1 MPPRRPSTSTPTQ
14 TPKNPFTLAVTSAN
28 SLLTPKI
35 ESNPDP
41 LQSIRDS
48 TSLYGFYMQATIGD
62 YRPPFP
68 SASNSSNQKP
78 DIYERTAWLKWMSHK
93 GMSKTEAQKLYVEMV
108 GRLMVEY
115 RVEDGVREDVGA

>member
-1 MPPRRPSTSTPTQ
+1 MPPRRPSNPTQ
-14 TPKNPFTLAVTSAN
+14 TPFTHAVTSAK

-68 SASNSSNQKP
+68 SHQ

-93 GMSKTEAQKLYVEMV
+93 GMSKAEAQKQYVEMV
-108 GRLMVEY
+108 GRLMAEYGVDYVE
-115 RVEDGVREDVGA
+115 V